1 MAATEE
7 TDLTE
12 IRCALGALRRSTGL
26 PLAFG
31 GAMAGSELRI
41 SELNGLATRL
51 LHGLVVPA
59 GAGLG
64 GKTLALR
71 RPAMVNDYQHAKA
84 ISHHYDRIVR
94 AERIVSLVAT
104 PVLVRREL
112 RGVLYAGTRDGLRI
126 GERAVGATIDVARD
140 LEQDIAVREEAAR
153 RVQELMREA
162 GTPPRKPSSATSAEQ
177 AIRQAHGALRSI
189 LHQIDDD
196 ALRRSISAACDT
208 LTAATSDATDDS
220 PPPAVAL
227 TARELDVLSC
237 VALGH
242 TNAEAAAELG
252 LRPETV
258 KSYLRN
264 TMRKLGVNS
273 RIHTI
278 NAARQQGLL
287 P

>member
-12 IRCALGALRRSTGL
+12 IRGALGALRRSTGL

-84 ISHHYDRIVR
+84 ISHHYDRIVQ

-153 RVQELMREA
+153 RVQELMRQA
-162 GTPPRKPSSATSAEQ
+162 GTPPRKPSPATSAEQ
-177 AIRQAHGALRSI
+177 AIRQAHGTLRSI

-196 ALRRSISAACDT
+196 ALRRSISAACTT
-208 LTAATSDATDDS
+208 LTTATGA
-220 PPPAVAL
+220 PAPAVSL

-252 LRPETV
+252 LQPETV

-264 TMRKLGVNS
+264 TMRKLGVSS
-273 RIHTI
+273 RIHAI
-278 NAARQQGLL
+278 NAARRHGLL